1 MPELIETAF
10 DLRTQLRCVSREI
23 AMREK
28 VYPKWVEQ
36 GRMKQDKA
44 DQEIACM
51 KAVQSTLIALM
62 EPNV

>member
-1 MPELIETAF
+1 VPQIL
-10 DLRTQLRCVSREI
+10 LLSREI

-44 DQEIACM
+44 EQEIACM
-51 KAVQSTLIALM
+51 KAVQTTLIGLM
-62 EPNV
+62 DPNG